1 MTKRRP
7 GFTFVELLIAMLIFT
22 LVSISIYL
30 SFNAGVRAWQKGE
43 GSYRARQEARY
54 LLGTVSRELRN
65 AVNSQVII
73 FSGRTDSLSF
83 CKAANGLFR
92 MTYEFDG
99 GEKAVYRVLR
109 TYKDNAS
116 GGAGTRSRMALGIS
130 GIKFQYSYKKDGKLA
145 WDDSWAEDNKAV
157 PFGVKIFLTYSPGG
171 VAEPI
176 VISQTV
182 LIPTGLMKDE
192 GAPTP

>member
-1 MTKRRP
+1 MTKRRT
-7 GFTFVELLIAMLIFT
+7 GFTFVELLIAMLIFS
-22 LVSISIYL
+22 LVAISIYL
-30 SFNAGVRAWQKGE
+30 SFNVGIRAWQKGE
-43 GSYRARQEARY
+43 GSYRTRQEARY
-54 LLGTVSRELRN
+54 LLGMLSRELRE

-73 FSGRTDSLSF
+73 FSGHPDSLSF
-83 CKAANGLFR
+83 CRAANGIFR
-92 MTYEFDG
+92 VTYEFDD
-99 GEKAVYRVLR
+99 GEKVVYRALQ
-109 TYKDNAS
+109 TYKENAS
-116 GGAGTRSRMALGIS
+116 GGAGTRSRLASGIS

-171 VAEPI
+171 VAEPV